1 MNSITRTDL
10 LDKLV
15 KKVQDHKQQ
24 TAHKFSK
31 MRTSDLNRLS
41 PAGGWSITQCLDH
54 LNSYGNY
61 YLPVIRQN
69 LELALPDD
77 DGKVFESGWLGRYFV
92 KMMDPE
98 TGKKKYKAFKGHIP
112 ETNLDPAIV
121 IQEFLKQ
128 QDELKLLLLFA
139 ANRNLS
145 EIRIPV
151 SICKFIR
158 LKLGDVFQFLIAHNE
173 RHLQQATRNLQEAED
188 KRISLYNLR

>member
-188 KRISLYNLR
+188 KRISFV